1 VCVCVSV
8 SECVRRARNIILCL
22 CVIFEVEVFIVLALQ
37 SEVCSMLSTRYGVIE
52 VTATIIINFISP
64 NLSQHREME
73 EALTVKQTL
82 LIVG

>member
-1 VCVCVSV
+1 MRC
-8 SECVRRARNIILCL
+8 ARNVALCL
-22 CVIFEVEVFIVLALQ
+22 CVIFEDEVFIVLALQ
-37 SEVCSMLSTRYGVIE
+37 NEVCSTLSTRYGVIE

-73 EALTVKQTL
+73 EALIVKQTL